1 MPVQEV
7 LFDCLYTWH
16 SKNMSA
22 TKKDLAALLYEG
34 GFYKEAIG
42 LDSQCELL

>member
-16 SKNMSA
+16 ISKNMSA
-22 TKKDLAALLYEG
+22 TKKEYCMSVDSTKRHFTLIQNVS
-34 GFYKEAIG
+34 FY
-42 LDSQCELL
+42 SH